1 MPIKDKYR
9 GTPLYHLVHAEL
21 VTAAQYRGT
30 VTYQELA
37 QIMGLPVVG
46 SYMGSEVGIIL
57 GEISEDEANNG
68 RPMLSAVAVS
78 KSGHAG
84 PGFFTLARDLGRLT
98 GTSPEDE
105 MAYWETERQQAYAT
119 WQRRIYTAKAKEK
132 ASP

>member
-1 MPIKDKYR
+1 MPSKEKYR
-9 GTPLYHLVHAEL
+9 GTPVYHLVHAEL

-46 SYMGSEVGIIL
+46 SYMGSEIGHIL

-78 KSGHAG
+78 KAGHAG
-84 PGFFTLARDLGRLT
+84 PGFFDLARDLGRLT
-98 GTSPEDE
+98 GSSPEDE
-105 MAYWETERQQAYAT
+105 LAFWQAERQQAYTT
-119 WQRRIYTAKAKEK
+119 WQRRIYTAKAKKE
-132 ASP
+132 ATQ